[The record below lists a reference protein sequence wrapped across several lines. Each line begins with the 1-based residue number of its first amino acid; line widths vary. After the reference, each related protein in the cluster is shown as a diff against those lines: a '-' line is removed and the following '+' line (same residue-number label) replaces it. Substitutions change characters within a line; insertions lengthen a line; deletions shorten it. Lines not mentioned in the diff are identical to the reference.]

1 MRTRVTFTAAVAAGL
16 PAITLLSTPPADAAP
31 DAGFVDPNT
40 PAGVRPSGGS
50 SHGTLVFSDEFMG
63 TATAPTTRHPPRTS
77 TPPGC
82 TAVVTRTPSSGSQR
96 R

>member
-1 MRTRVTFTAAVAAGL
+1 
-16 PAITLLSTPPADAAP
+16 
-31 DAGFVDPNT
+31 
-40 PAGVRPSGGS
+40 
-50 SHGTLVFSDEFMG
+50 MG